1 MNHTGTTGN
10 LSQSGAR
17 HESGCGPAA
26 SGALPSRK
34 MSPACQPRRTP
45 SGQLASPA
53 PGWTTLTDSTCVLVE
68 QVGDV

>member
-1 MNHTGTTGN
+1 
-10 LSQSGAR
+10 
-17 HESGCGPAA
+17 
-26 SGALPSRK
+26 